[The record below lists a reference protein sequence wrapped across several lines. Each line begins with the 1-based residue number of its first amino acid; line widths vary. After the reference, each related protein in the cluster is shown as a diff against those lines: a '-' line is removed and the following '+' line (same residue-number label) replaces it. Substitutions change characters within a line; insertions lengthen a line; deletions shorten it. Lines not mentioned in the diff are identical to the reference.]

1 MNEQIRISPI
11 RVIGAANEQIG
22 VIPTFEALRMAQDS
36 GLDLVEV
43 QPNVRPPVCK
53 IMDYG
58 KWKYEQKKHAKK
70 HHEQQ
75 TKELRMTPK
84 TDAHDRK
91 IKVNHAIEFLGKGDK
106 VQFTM
111 RFRGRERSHREIGFA
126 AFQEMLAAIGDYAKV
141 ERAPSM
147 DAGSLIM
154 IVSPN
159 KQAFDKLKTGERAGE
174 GGGDAKPAVAAAEE
188 TPEENPASS
197 AAQ

>member
-22 VIPTFEALRMAQDS
+22 VIPTFEALRMAQDA

-84 TDAHDRK
+84 TDAHDRR
-91 IKVNHAIEFLGKGDK
+91 IKVNHAIDFLGKGDK

-126 AFQEMLAAIGDYAKV
+126 AFQEMLAAIGELAKV

-154 IVSPN
+154 ILSPN
-159 KQAFDKLKTGERAGE
+159 KQALDKLKP
-174 GGGDAKPAVAAAEE
+174 DKPADHTGDGKLTSVKSATAP
-188 TPEENPASS
+188 PESAPASG